1 MAYGLTDELA
11 DLVRIDLDEFSKSV
25 SLVFSNIT
33 TFSQNR
39 VERFFIRVE
48 ALGSNAVGLV
58 PVSLGV
64 SPICQNQLEVEP
76 AEIFDPL
83 LEKSEAQISFILE
96 DLSDFVEYSW
106 KQNFSEG
113 SNKLSIKIFLNK
125 T

>member
-25 SLVFSNIT
+25 SLEFSNIT
-33 TFSQNR
+33 LFSLNR

-96 DLSDFVEYSW
+96 DLSDFLEYSW
-106 KQNFSEG
+106 KQNFS
-113 SNKLSIKIFLNK
+113 
-125 T
+125 